1 MHDDVIRAFRRR
13 VSLDAPRIRDES
25 TIVRVVAGPM
35 SGDPPSRYHG
45 LLSGVEHFERG
56 PNGTLCAS
64 GSPLPF
70 SLEFPDDYCSCV
82 DGSLQLRVARVH
94 APIAHP
100 NLGPGGIV
108 CLGPRFRPAT
118 RLRPL
123 IEHLYRIC
131 SGRVFAS
138 DSPFDPNAAEF
149 FRRHS
154 DRVRALRA
162 EPLWHRP
169 VAGSVRVETA
179 HAERGA
185 R

>member
-1 MHDDVIRAFRRR
+1 MHDDVIRVFRRR

-45 LLSGVEHFERG
+45 LFSGVEHFERG
-56 PNGTLCAS
+56 PNGTLCVS

-108 CLGPRFRPAT
+108 
-118 RLRPL
+118 RPL

-138 DSPFDPNAAEF
+138 ESPFDPSSAEF
-149 FRRHS
+149 FRRHP